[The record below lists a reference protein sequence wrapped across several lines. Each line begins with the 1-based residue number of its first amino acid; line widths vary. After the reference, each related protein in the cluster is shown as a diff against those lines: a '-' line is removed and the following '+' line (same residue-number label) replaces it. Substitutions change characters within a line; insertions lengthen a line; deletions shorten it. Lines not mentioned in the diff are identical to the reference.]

1 LAYSD
6 AARPIGEVRAFLPGD
21 VAVVK
26 AVGIA
31 DRTSL
36 AQLGVHRGIFL
47 RAGGFCHKGPCSS
60 RPDLAYSTL
69 PHPYAFIAS
78 SVFQDTSP
86 GVVMSKLTPED
97 ILSTA
102 RRVGWDISA
111 ERAQQIAATAS
122 PAVEKFA
129 EARKHLNFDHDT
141 LTLQAARE
149 MTKVQP
155 DGKGR

>member
-1 LAYSD
+1 VRREFCFAPPRAWPFYPVITDGREIALARS
-6 AARPIGEVRAFLPGD
+6 AARE
-21 VAVVK
+21 
-26 AVGIA
+26 
-31 DRTSL
+31 
-36 AQLGVHRGIFL
+36 
-47 RAGGFCHKGPCSS
+47 PCSS

-78 SVFQDTSP
+78 SVLQDISP